1 MWENHHQKKY
11 QYTPILEHGI
21 DKPSQY
27 TQFDLLEEYV
37 SMKRHNMTIL
47 EIGAGNGK
55 LCQFVLKNY
64 GEYIKKY
71 VIVEDK
77 NRILN
82 IQKNYLSDFNNVEYV
97 EIDDVENIN
106 ENFDLFISSNCLEE
120 TPHDYQDFILNKFL
134 GKAPTYPLK
143 TPICNCSEVFIIQN
157 IEGYHGNS
165 TSSSTT
171 EMNNEILMKIFYDMT
186 PDEQNR
192 INNIVKVRTTE
203 YCNRKKIK
211 IGDAFIRDGFLL
223 QELKGLSMQ
232 EGFIDEYLKDYYEVD
247 CKKSHKDLS
256 YHLNKLYDEVSVVDI
271 EEHKKLILAK

>member
-1 MWENHHQKKY
+1 MKKRSDMWKNHHQKKY
-11 QYTPILEHGI
+11 QYTTLLEHGI

-77 NRILN
+77 YRILN

-120 TPHDYQDFILNKFL
+120 TPHNYQHFIFNKFL
-134 GKAPTYPLK
+134 GKAPMWPLK

-157 IEGYHGNS
+157 IEGTHDV
-165 TSSSTT
+165 
-171 EMNNEILMKIFYDMT
+171 I
-186 PDEQNR
+186 
-192 INNIVKVRTTE
+192 
-203 YCNRKKIK
+203 
-211 IGDAFIRDGFLL
+211 
-223 QELKGLSMQ
+223 
-232 EGFIDEYLKDYYEVD
+232 D
-247 CKKSHKDLS
+247 CKKSYTDVS
-256 YHLNKLYDEVSVVDI
+256 YHLNKLYGEVSVVHLGGI
-271 EEHKKLILAK
+271 KRLILAK